1 MQPPSAI
8 LAQLNRETS
17 YLVQVAGPT
26 DGGRSPSPAI
36 VKIVS
41 KEEERAYE
49 QGKQQQQHDVVRAKT
64 STKQLEVRWG
74 IDAHDLQ
81 HKMKR
86 LRTFL
91 MEGRRVEVLLGG
103 SKKRG
108 KVVGVEERAT
118 LVGEVKRVVEGCE
131 GAKEWK
137 AMDMGPDRGIL
148 FFEGKRVEK
157 VDGEEVLK
165 KEEKRGK
172 REKRERKERG
182 EKGERE
188 YELQKKNH
196 SAQKV

>member
-1 MQPPSAI
+1 M
-8 LAQLNRETS
+8 
-17 YLVQVAGPT
+17 QVAGPT
-26 DGGRSPSPAI
+26 DSGRSPSPAI

-49 QGKQQQQHDVVRAKT
+49 QNKQQQQQKHDDVARAKN

-103 SKKRG
+103 SKRRG
-108 KVVGVEERAT
+108 KVVGAEERAT
-118 LVGEVKRVVEGCE
+118 LVGEVKRVVEECE

-137 AMDMGPDRGIL
+137 AMDMGPDRGVL
-148 FFEGKRVEK
+148 FVEGKKVEK
-157 VDGEEVLK
+157 VDGEDVLGK
-165 KEEKRGK
+165 GEKRGK
-172 REKRERKERG
+172 RERRERG
-182 EKGERE
+182 GRE
-188 YELQKKNH
+188 YGLQKKNYT
-196 SAQKV
+196 AQNV